1 MWIMW
6 IDYSLKE
13 TDAIDSKYISSHDFT
28 SNKSKKED
36 NIKLE
41 VDRRLNIYKLDE
53 PNMKNNH
60 M

>member
-1 MWIMW
+1 M
-6 IDYSLKE
+6 KE

-41 VDRRLNIYKLDE
+41 VDRRLNIYNFLIKLDE

>member
-1 MWIMW
+1 MW
-6 IDYSLKE
+6 IDYGLKK
-13 TDAIDSKYISSHDFT
+13 TDAIDSKYISSHDIT